1 MALSADQAT
10 EAAQLLQEHPDWTNS
25 AVCKQLGL
33 PPTAMFSVRAVR
45 RAAGIAEPAGQVSS
59 SPKRRRSSSGAAP
72 KRRRSS
78 GAAAGVTSD
87 TLDDDDDALAGEPTG
102 PKRTAG
108 RPKSML
114 APVLPRLAQ
123 SIMIGLQ
130 AGTYN
135 LTRGVAPMSKAE
147 TQAIAIP
154 VVRIADRTAAK
165 YIRRTGKVTE
175 NQEDLALIALTVVMW
190 AVGWIMASIMGRKT
204 QPASQAAPEP
214 IGADL
219 FVGSEPS
226 GPSQAAPSS
235 VIQPEMGPAATSAGA
250 AADESDLFAGAEP
263 VAADSAA
270 APVSMNGYFK
280 GHATAVSDVPGPG
293 RPGVSEQVWQ
303 SIMPTDLGEA
313 IN

>member
-45 RAAGIAEPAGQVSS
+45 RAAGIPEPAGQPSS
-59 SPKRRRSSSGAAP
+59 SPKRRRSASSSP
-72 KRRRSS
+72 KRRRS
-78 GAAAGVTSD
+78 AAAGVTSD
-87 TLDDDDDALAGEPTG
+87 TLDDDDALAGEPTG

-123 SIMIGLQ
+123 SIMIGLT

-135 LTRGVAPMSKAE
+135 LTRGVAPMSRAE

-154 VVRIADRTAAK
+154 IVRIADRTAAK
-165 YIRRTGKVTE
+165 YIKRTGRVTE

-190 AVGWIMASIMGRKT
+190 AVGWIMASIMGRKA
-204 QPASQAAPEP
+204 QSAPQAAPEP

-250 AADESDLFAGAEP
+250 DESDLFAGAEP
-263 VAADSAA
+263 VAAESAGA
-270 APVSMNGYFK
+270 APLNGR
-280 GHATAVSDVPGPG
+280 AAVAGMAGGVAGPG
-293 RPGVSEQVWQ
+293 RPGISEQVWQ

>member
-1 MALSADQAT
+1 M
-10 EAAQLLQEHPDWTNS
+10 
-25 AVCKQLGL
+25 
-33 PPTAMFSVRAVR
+33 
-45 RAAGIAEPAGQVSS
+45 
-59 SPKRRRSSSGAAP
+59 
-72 KRRRSS
+72 
-78 GAAAGVTSD
+78 TSD
-87 TLDDDDDALAGEPTG
+87 TLDDDDALADSPTG

-123 SIMIGLQ
+123 SIMIGLT

-154 VVRIADRTAAK
+154 IVRIADRTAAK
-165 YIRRTGKVTE
+165 YIKRTGKVTE

-190 AVGWIMASIMGRKT
+190 AVGWIMASIMGRKA
-204 QPASQAAPEP
+204 QSAPAAPEP
-214 IGADL
+214 ASIGDL
-219 FVGSEPS
+219 FTGSEPS

-235 VIQPEMGPAATSAGA
+235 VIQPEMSPAATSAGA
-250 AADESDLFAGAEP
+250 GADESDLFAGAEP
-263 VAADSAA
+263 VAAESAGA
-270 APVSMNGYFK
+270 APLNGR
-280 GHATAVSDVPGPG
+280 ATAGVAGGVAGPG
-293 RPGVSEQVWQ
+293 RPGISEQVWQ